1 MSYRKMNGFTRLITV
16 VAVLVFVLT
25 LIIGLT
31 SFLSGSNEKKVSNEK
46 VAEENISV
54 QQNEEEPVEQTQSD
68 GSDNAVKY
76 MTISQNGNIDI
87 FVNYLNPSIGSKD
100 VLTFEVSLG
109 THSVSLSKY
118 KDIRKYVE
126 LVTDTEIVVSEGFEW
141 ELQNAEDH
149 HISGLLK
156 IKNDIDGKSIV
167 REDTKSFKLVFK
179 NIPDTSERE
188 HIYEGEKLK

>member
-16 VAVLVFVLT
+16 VAVLLIVLI
-25 LIIGLT
+25 LIMGLT
-31 SFLSGSNEKKVSNEK
+31 SFLTGSNEKKVSKEK
-46 VAEENISV
+46 VTEENISI
-54 QQNEEEPVEQTQSD
+54 QQNEEKFVEQTQSD

-87 FVNYLNPSIGSKD
+87 FVNYLNPSIGSKE

-118 KDIRKYVE
+118 RDIRKYVE
-126 LVTDTEIVVSEGFEW
+126 LVLDTGIVVSEGFEW
-141 ELQNAEDH
+141 ELQNEEDH
-149 HISGLLK
+149 HISGILK
-156 IKNDIDGKSIV
+156 IKNDIEGKSIA
-167 REDTKSFKLVFK
+167 EEGTKSFKLVFK
-179 NIPDTSERE
+179 NIPDRSERE